1 MPEVWGNAFETY
13 KKGEMKISEN
23 TLLSLT
29 KAIKSLKLW
38 KTLGCKLLKSANFSL
53 KDEQII
59 KATVSELKYEDKAQ

>member
-1 MPEVWGNAFETY
+1 MPEIWGNAFETY

-38 KTLGCKLLKSANFSL
+38 KTLCCKFLKSANFSL